1 MIETTPDEF
10 QEFYNDIDNCYEHLC
25 DVLDDIIFM
34 EPVEDRGVQ
43 NLYHSFEWAC
53 WTAEHLYSE
62 LSDRMV
68 TLLLANPELY
78 PEVVGELQTLE
89 GEHQ

>member
-10 QEFYNDIDNCYEHLC
+10 QEFYNDIDDLDDHLC
-25 DVLDDIIFM
+25 DVLDDLLFM
-34 EPVEDRGVQ
+34 KPIKDRSVQ
-43 NLYHSFEWAC
+43 DLYNSIEWAC

-62 LSDRMV
+62 LANRMA

-78 PEVVGELQTLE
+78 PEVVGELQALE